1 MISKVFKKFFLNI
14 SLLCKRIKL
23 SNLRYSRI
31 ERLFKKITPQSLVID
46 IGASYFPHGEWK
58 LFLESEACL
67 WILID
72 PNSESLAYSEKW
84 RYPSSHEKIPMAV
97 GGIDSKR
104 DFFITNVP
112 TGSSLF
118 KPKIPEGMRHRIS
131 PVVNDYFFPYETT
144 SIEIKSLSSVIARW
158 DIGQPRIL
166 KLDTQGSE
174 LEILQGVSDW
184 IKKNFL
190 IGVEVEASLLATPL
204 YESVPKFHMVQAW
217 LEDQGFELLAI
228 DVINAGFDKGH
239 VTYPHECDA
248 VFALRP
254 DIASDLPIDGKLMLL
269 CFYITNKLYQE
280 ALRFIINDVELYKYI
295 DSAGYTVSSKQ
306 LIDEL
311 NKFLNRKIFKFVK

>member
-1 MISKVFKKFFLNI
+1 
-14 SLLCKRIKL
+14 
-23 SNLRYSRI
+23 
-31 ERLFKKITPQSLVID
+31 
-46 IGASYFPHGEWK
+46 
-58 LFLESEACL
+58 
-67 WILID
+67 
-72 PNSESLAYSEKW
+72 
-84 RYPSSHEKIPMAV
+84 
-97 GGIDSKR
+97 
-104 DFFITNVP
+104 
-112 TGSSLF
+112 
-118 KPKIPEGMRHRIS
+118 
-131 PVVNDYFFPYETT
+131 
-144 SIEIKSLSSVIARW
+144 
-158 DIGQPRIL
+158 
-166 KLDTQGSE
+166 
-174 LEILQGVSDW
+174 
-184 IKKNFL
+184 
-190 IGVEVEASLLATPL
+190 
-204 YESVPKFHMVQAW
+204 MVQAW